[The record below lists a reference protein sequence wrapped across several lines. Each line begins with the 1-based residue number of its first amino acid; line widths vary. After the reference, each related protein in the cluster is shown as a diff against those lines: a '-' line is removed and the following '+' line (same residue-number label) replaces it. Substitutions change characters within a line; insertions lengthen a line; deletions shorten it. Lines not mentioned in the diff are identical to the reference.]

1 MNDGQLSTLRR
12 RHWHLV
18 THRCQIEKPG
28 DYLRIEWF
36 ADEIVAF
43 NDQGNVLVFDN
54 ICPHRGARIFDANDG
69 NQLLR
74 CRYHGW
80 AFRNGRFHVPFP
92 SEFAAEDLARAK
104 YNTFETAWCGG
115 FLFASED
122 PRTTLEEQ
130 LGGVGPL
137 LETISE
143 SIARPHSLYSF
154 TWQSDWR
161 IALENAIEEYHT
173 AVGLIHPDTF
183 GRIKVSSG
191 SNEFFGKNSV
201 FRSTLQATRTARQL
215 DRLQRFFDLKVQ
227 HPGYMSIHLF
237 PFAMIGSTYGY
248 SYAIQHFMPGRT
260 NSECHFASR
269 MFESRLQSDANPEI
283 LANFFDS
290 SSKLNRQVFDEDH
303 AICRR
308 VSQQSLTPSFTPILA
323 ESETKI
329 RRFRQSVAEALSA

>member
-1 MNDGQLSTLRR
+1 MNDAQLRTLRR
-12 RHWHLV
+12 RHWHLL
-18 THRCQIEKPG
+18 THRCQIEKPS
-28 DYLRIEWF
+28 DYVRIEWF
-36 ADEIVAF
+36 ADEIVVF
-43 NDQGNVLVFDN
+43 NDQGSILVFDN

-92 SEFAAEDLARAK
+92 NEFAAEDLARAK
-104 YNTFETAWCGG
+104 YNTFETAWCAG

-122 PRTTLEEQ
+122 PRTTLEDQ
-130 LGGVGPL
+130 LGGVYPL
-137 LETISE
+137 LESVSD
-143 SIARPHSLYSF
+143 SIARSHSLCSF

-161 IALENAIEEYHT
+161 IALENALEEYHT
-173 AVGLIHPDTF
+173 AVGLIHPGSF
-183 GRIKVSSG
+183 GRIKPSDG
-191 SNEFFGKNSV
+191 TNEFFGKNSV
-201 FRSTLQATRTARQL
+201 YRCEFRATRTVRQL
-215 DRLQRFFDLKVQ
+215 ERLRRFFDLKLQ
-227 HPGYMSIHLF
+227 YPGYMSIYLF

-290 SSKLNRQVFDEDH
+290 SSQLNRQVFDEDH

-323 ESETKI
+323 KSETKI
-329 RRFRQSVAEALSA
+329 RRFRQSVAEALGG